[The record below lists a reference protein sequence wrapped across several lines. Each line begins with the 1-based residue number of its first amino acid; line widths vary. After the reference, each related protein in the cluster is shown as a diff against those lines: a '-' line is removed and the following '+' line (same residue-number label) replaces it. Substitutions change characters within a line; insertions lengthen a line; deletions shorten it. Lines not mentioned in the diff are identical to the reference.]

1 MVMMAVVSFQ
11 EEMGKVEEDEE
22 EVGKVE
28 EEEEEEVGK
37 VDNWNGRNPLNIHPF
52 THASGPTFSVQGFT
66 IFVQNLFKHFK
77 DNHSKAL
84 WSAWP

>member
-22 EVGKVE
+22 EVGKV
-28 EEEEEEVGK
+28 EEEVGK

-66 IFVQNLFKHFK
+66 IFVQNLFKYFK
-77 DNHSKAL
+77 DNHSEAL
-84 WSAWP
+84 LSAWP

>member
-11 EEMGKVEEDEE
+11 EEMGKVEE
-22 EVGKVE
+22 
-28 EEEEEEVGK
+28 EEEEVGK
-37 VDNWNGRNPLNIHPF
+37 VDNWNGKNPLNIHPF

-66 IFVQNLFKHFK
+66 IFVQNVFKHFK

-84 WSAWP
+84 WSACP